1 MYCVRNASTDDLTEL
16 SIIERE
22 AFTESWPPTPFRR
35 DLASKNVEILVVS
48 IDTNPSLMPEK
59 SEANEI
65 SYENVG
71 YIHRFFKQLNNL
83 WSDTASHDTKNIVG
97 YIATR
102 FMYDEA
108 HITSIAVRKSF
119 RGMGLG
125 ELLLMSAVSDAMTK
139 SYKTTTLEV
148 RVSNR
153 TAQSLYKKYGFN
165 EVGIRK
171 RYYSD
176 NNEDAY
182 IMTTDVLYSD
192 LYTEHFRK
200 LVDRFNQR
208 ALNINWNLSSSYSD

>member
-208 ALNINWNLSSSYSD
+208 ALNINWNLLSSYSD

>member
-48 IDTNPSLMPEK
+48 IDTNLSLMPEK

-71 YIHRFFKQLNNL
+71 YMHRFFKQLNNL
-83 WSDTASHDTKNIVG
+83 WSDTASHDTKNILG

-119 RGMGLG
+119 RGMGMG
-125 ELLLMSAVSDAMTK
+125 ELLLMSAVSNAMTK

-182 IMTTDVLYSD
+182 IMTTDILYSD

>member
-1 MYCVRNASTDDLTEL
+1 MYCVRKASTDDLTEL

-71 YIHRFFKQLNNL
+71 YMHRFFKQLNNL
-83 WSDTASHDTKNIVG
+83 WSDTASHDTKNILG

-119 RGMGLG
+119 RGMGMG
-125 ELLLMSAVSDAMTK
+125 ELLLMSAVSNAMTK

-182 IMTTDVLYSD
+182 IMTTDILYSD

-208 ALNINWNLSSSYSD
+208 ALNINWNISSSYSH